1 MADHVV
7 VMREGAVAQAAAPID
22 LYTEP
27 ADTDV
32 ASFIGSPPMNLL
44 PARAGQDSLTVS
56 GSTPWQVPQTV
67 PEELVVGIRPESLV
81 IDGSGPLE
89 MQGEVT
95 ASEMLGAETLL
106 SLRSPAG
113 DSFVARLPGV
123 VRIEVGDIV
132 RLTTT
137 PDNLRFFDAQSGRAL
152 TGLVPA

>member
-7 VMREGAVAQAAAPID
+7 VMREGYVAQAAAPID

-44 PARAGQDSLTVS
+44 PAQARHGSLIVS
-56 GSTPWQVPQTV
+56 GSTPWRLQQQI
-67 PEELVVGIRPESLV
+67 PEELIVGVRPESLAV
-81 IDGSGPLE
+81 NGSGPLV
-89 MQGEVT
+89 MRGQVT

-106 SLRSPAG
+106 TLRSPSG

-123 VRIEVGDIV
+123 VRISAGDDV
-132 RLTTT
+132 TLTTT
-137 PDNLRFFDAQSGRAL
+137 PEDLRFFDAQSGHAL
-152 TGLVPA
+152 IESALA